1 MTKKIG
7 RRSLISRMLGDR
19 GGNFGLMTA
28 FALPVI
34 LAAGGVAMD
43 LTNMVL
49 TKAELQDAADS
60 AALAAASA
68 LANDGK
74 TIAEAKV
81 IAANFFKTQVG
92 TGHGTVKDPT
102 IDIEQTTE
110 ASGGKTF
117 KVNIS
122 AGLSVDLNPLTRLL
136 GQTSK
141 TISTKSSTES
151 ATESKNALSMYLVLD
166 KSGSM
171 LANTDEIASQRR
183 CTQYNESGV
192 SIGKQSPC
200 YVKKIEALQYAATS
214 LFDQLEKADP
224 SSKYVRVGT
233 ASYYS
238 IMDTAYDLTWGTNA
252 AQKQVDAL
260 SAGGGTSSTDAMNA
274 AYSKLNASTENDEH
288 KRVNGQTPTKYIV
301 LMTDGNNNN
310 SSDDTAT
317 LKICDEA
324 KAAEME
330 IYGVAFKAPSRGK
343 KLLQSCVSTA
353 ENYFAA
359 ENMSDLVDAFKAI
372 GERASAVMARVTK

>member
-1 MTKKIG
+1 
-7 RRSLISRMLGDR
+7 
-19 GGNFGLMTA
+19 
-28 FALPVI
+28 
-34 LAAGGVAMD
+34 
-43 LTNMVL
+43 
-49 TKAELQDAADS
+49 
-60 AALAAASA
+60 
-68 LANDGK
+68 
-74 TIAEAKV
+74 
-81 IAANFFKTQVG
+81 
-92 TGHGTVKDPT
+92 
-102 IDIEQTTE
+102 
-110 ASGGKTF
+110 
-117 KVNIS
+117 
-122 AGLSVDLNPLTRLL
+122 
-136 GQTSK
+136 
-141 TISTKSSTES
+141 
-151 ATESKNALSMYLVLD
+151 
-166 KSGSM
+166 M
-171 LANTDEIASQRR
+171 LAKTVEIASQRR